1 MGASVIHPYRLIQ
14 HEEVK
19 RHLLRML
26 DNPKDF
32 GESGRKCVFRLTHT
46 RSRPTFTIACLLQ
59 RPIVIRMI
67 GAMIMRI
74 VYGLDVYG
82 PDEKY
87 IQIAEKSMECFSAV
101 FNPGRYLVQ
110 TLPWL
115 RFVPASFPG
124 AGFQREFAAWRPQVA
139 AARDLPWEAAT
150 KKVSYVSCYP
160 WDTTH
165 LMNGAAS
172 SSLEKRLGNSPAV
185 SFFNMQME
193 RIENGEEDELTAKY
207 AAAAAYLGKQTVS
220 KVVLG

>member
-1 MGASVIHPYRLIQ
+1 MLPYGRPLRRLRSAFHRSMGASVIHPYRPIQ

-32 GESGRKCVFRLTHT
+32 GESGRKCVFRLTRT

-115 RFVPASFPG
+115 RFVPAWFPG
-124 AGFQREFAAWRPQVA
+124 AGFKRQAKVWRGLISEFVNEPFDRVKANMVRFTFFCLYIYLLVILTPYIH
-139 AARDLPWEAAT
+139 RKKEA
-150 KKVSYVSCYP
+150 S
-160 WDTTH
+160 
-165 LMNGAAS
+165 
-172 SSLEKRLGNSPAV
+172 RLA
-185 SFFNMQME
+185 
-193 RIENGEEDELTAKY
+193 
-207 AAAAAYLGKQTVS
+207 
-220 KVVLG
+220 

>member
-1 MGASVIHPYRLIQ
+1 MLPYGRPLRRLRSAFHHGMGASVIHPYRPIQ

-32 GESGRKCVFRLTHT
+32 GESGRKCVFRLTRT

-110 TLPWL
+110 TLPCL
-115 RFVPASFPG
+115 RFVPAWFPG

-139 AARDLPWEAAT
+139 AARDLPWEATSGGCARPAMGGLKEEGELCVLLSLGYNTSDKWCGVFFSGEAT
-150 KKVSYVSCYP
+150 REFPSCFFFQ
-160 WDTTH
+160 H
-165 LMNGAAS
+165 ANG
-172 SSLEKRLGNSPAV
+172 
-185 SFFNMQME
+185 
-193 RIENGEEDELTAKY
+193 TY
-207 AAAAAYLGKQTVS
+207 
-220 KVVLG
+220 